1 MSNKAETSKTNLAD
15 PAAVAQAMA
24 GNAAHPPAEPVVA
37 ETVPST
43 GMTAAIVRRPVCVVR
58 LGRGRLGGSTVMD
71 LYIQR
76 ARFGGRRV
84 KPLDGDL
91 RSRTLASL
99 YPAWAADGNP
109 ILDGASAPRSEEMR
123 DYKPWLEEEFRLMVD
138 ERVSRVI
145 DLGGGE
151 RVMQEFVRTFP
162 LSRYCDSYG
171 VDLLPIFLLG
181 PDIEDLHHVVQIL
194 RMGAVRSDRMLLVM
208 NEGVIRSGQTTDGVF
223 DGITKHPDFLALL
236 AEGAK
241 SVLLR
246 RLDCLDVLRERR
258 FGFYDAAYGRP
269 DPSGNMAGPVL
280 EFLTRIWLED
290 HEADQQT
297 EGSAVWLP

>member
-24 GNAAHPPAEPVVA
+24 GNAASSPTGLVVT
-37 ETVPST
+37 ETVPSA
-43 GMTAAIVRRPVCVVR
+43 GMTAAVVRRPVCVVR
-58 LGRGRLGGSTVMD
+58 LGRGRLGGSTLMD
-71 LYIQR
+71 LFIQR

-99 YPAWAADGNP
+99 YPSRAADGSP

-123 DYKPWLEEEFRLMVD
+123 DYKSWMEDEFRLMV
-138 ERVSRVI
+138 EKRVSRVI

-162 LSRYCDSYG
+162 LPRYCDSYG
-171 VDLLPIFLLG
+171 VDLLPVFMLG
-181 PDIEDLHHVVQIL
+181 PDIEDLHHVVQVM
-194 RMGAVRSDRMLLVM
+194 RAGAVKSSRMLLVM

-236 AEGAK
+236 DEGAK

-246 RLDCLDVLRERR
+246 KLDCLDVLRERR

-269 DPSGNMAGPVL
+269 DPDGNMAGPVL

>member
-1 MSNKAETSKTNLAD
+1 MSNKAETNKADQAD

-24 GNAAHPPAEPVVA
+24 DTAVVPPTEPMVTEVI
-37 ETVPST
+37 PSA
-43 GMTAAIVRRPVCVVR
+43 GMTAAVARRPVCVVR
-58 LGRGRLGGSTVMD
+58 LGRGRLGGSTLMD

-76 ARFGGRRV
+76 ARFHGRRV

-91 RSRTLASL
+91 RSRTLSSL
-99 YPAWAADGNP
+99 YPAHATDGSP
-109 ILDGASAPRSEEMR
+109 IADGASMPRSEEMR
-123 DYKPWLEEEFRLMVD
+123 DYKSWMEEEFRLMV
-138 ERVSRVI
+138 EQSVSRVI

-162 LSRYCDSYG
+162 LSRYCDSYK
-171 VDLLPIFLLG
+171 VDLLPIFILG
-181 PDIEDLHHVVQIL
+181 PDIEDLNHVVQV
-194 RMGAVRSDRMLLVM
+194 MRSGVVKCSRTLLVM

-236 AEGAK
+236 DEGVK

-246 RLDCLDVLRERR
+246 KLDCLEVLRERR
-258 FGFYDAAYGRP
+258 FGFYDAAYGQP

-290 HEADQQT
+290 HEADQQV

>member
-1 MSNKAETSKTNLAD
+1 MSNKAETNKANLAD

-24 GNAAHPPAEPVVA
+24 GNAAALPAEPMVT
-37 ETVPST
+37 ETVPSA
-43 GMTAAIVRRPVCVVR
+43 GMTAAVVRRPVCVVR
-58 LGRGRLGGSTVMD
+58 LGRGRLGGSTLMD

-76 ARFGGRRV
+76 ARFQGRRV

-99 YPAWAADGNP
+99 YPAQARDGSP
-109 ILDGASAPRSEEMR
+109 ILDGASVLRSEEMR
-123 DYKPWLEEEFRLMVD
+123 DYKSWMEEEFRLMV
-138 ERVSRVI
+138 EEGVSRVI

-171 VDLLPIFLLG
+171 VDLLPIFMLG
-181 PDIEDLHHVVQIL
+181 PDIEDLHHVVQVM
-194 RMGAVRSDRMLLVM
+194 RAGAVRSSRMLLVM
-208 NEGVIRSGQTTDGVF
+208 NEGVIRSGQTTDGIF
-223 DGITKHPDFLALL
+223 TGITKHPDFLALL
-236 AEGAK
+236 DEGAK
-241 SVLLR
+241 SVFLR
-246 RLDCLDVLRERR
+246 KLDCLDVLRERR

-269 DPSGNMAGPVL
+269 DPSGDMAGPVL